1 MLGSTLKPRAM
12 GRRGRPPKLKPVIQ
26 QGPVGTATFGT
37 KSAARLV
44 EKNAR
49 SLVKL
54 LQLQELKRKAPNVAD
69 SANVQA
75 ASERIDMLKKRINR
89 RLIKLARWAD
99 GPHKGRDTSAIDT
112 GYLHALPSAKK
123 RKMEKVEHE
132 ARGKAA
138 VEAAKARQNA

>member
-1 MLGSTLKPRAM
+1 M

-37 KSAARLV
+37 RSAARLV

-49 SLVKL
+49 SFVKL
-54 LQLQELKRKAPNVAD
+54 LQLQELKRKAPNVTD

-75 ASERIDMLKKRINR
+75 ANERIDMLKKRINR

-99 GPHKGRDTSAIDT
+99 GPHKGKDSSAIDT
-112 GYLHALPSAKK
+112 GYLHALPSTKK
-123 RKMEKVEHE
+123 REMEKLERQARAE
-132 ARGKAA
+132 ATANRA
-138 VEAAKARQNA
+138 

>member
-1 MLGSTLKPRAM
+1 M

-37 KSAARLV
+37 RSAARLV

-49 SLVKL
+49 SFVKL

-75 ASERIDMLKKRINR
+75 ANERIDMLKKRINR

-99 GPHKGRDTSAIDT
+99 GPHKGKDSSAIDT
-112 GYLHALPSAKK
+112 GYLHALPSTKK
-123 RKMEKVEHE
+123 REMEKLERQARAE
-132 ARGKAA
+132 ATANRA
-138 VEAAKARQNA
+138 